1 MITSPLGIVCDE
13 FINVYFRVEDFRT
26 LSAAEILDSFSF
38 ALPLY
43 GKVFLLWTDPPDI
56 LLAMK
61 NLWDADIANGF
72 SDGTSHVAGSIRSP
86 PDIYVDTAAP
96 RSRES
101 ASRAFFPSLRDCRSL
116 RYTVYEAMPISL
128 VA

>member
-43 GKVFLLWTDPPDI
+43 GKVSLLWTDPPTY
-56 LLAMK
+56 
-61 NLWDADIANGF
+61 F
-72 SDGTSHVAGSIRSP
+72 SP
-86 PDIYVDTAAP
+86 
-96 RSRES
+96 
-101 ASRAFFPSLRDCRSL
+101 
-116 RYTVYEAMPISL
+116 
-128 VA
+128 